1 MYSYS
6 STIWCG
12 EVLLCHIKKLIN
24 NVVWWRRTVNEEQI
38 IMSNAVFDKVFPIIF
53 LLIETYHALDIELL
67 KYLYILL
74 WMMTVPLICIPLLYW
89 THECHE
95 FARDNPIYV
104 TIFNS
109 LIVFIFLH
117 VERAEVVPFILDGI
131 LQSLEALQESAL
143 IKAITL
149 TGISIRFEQRMIWT
163 EHILCF
169 FCRALQNDNH
179 ECSHEESSIDHFVW
193 LLGSAIVE
201 DAVIGIVFVSEQS
214 GQLS

>member
-1 MYSYS
+1 
-6 STIWCG
+6 
-12 EVLLCHIKKLIN
+12 
-24 NVVWWRRTVNEEQI
+24 
-38 IMSNAVFDKVFPIIF
+38 MSDAIFDKVFPIIF

-74 WMMTVPLICIPLLYW
+74 WMMTVPLICISLLYW

-131 LQSLEALQESAL
+131 LQSLKAL
-143 IKAITL
+143 
-149 TGISIRFEQRMIWT
+149 
-163 EHILCF
+163 
-169 FCRALQNDNH
+169 
-179 ECSHEESSIDHFVW
+179 
-193 LLGSAIVE
+193 
-201 DAVIGIVFVSEQS
+201 
-214 GQLS
+214 